1 MAAATSMHIVG
12 ISATLKLQ
20 TVVINVV
27 GASAEQVV
35 SLSNFFV
42 NLGSVPVQTVV
53 WNICGTSD
61 VVISRFQFPG
71 MLPAPFSLPGFNH
84 PRGKYLAHSS
94 DALMVGRAGV
104 LLAPSSKVT
113 LENSQVHGQVIAKTL
128 QGGSFRIT
136 PSCA

>member
-1 MAAATSMHIVG
+1 MQLVG
-12 ISATLKLQ
+12 ISAALKLQ
-20 TVVINVV
+20 AVVINVV

-71 MLPAPFSLPGFNH
+71 SLPPPPFSLRAFNH
-84 PRGKYLAHSS
+84 PGAS
-94 DALMVGRAGV
+94 
-104 LLAPSSKVT
+104 T
-113 LENSQVHGQVIAKTL
+113 
-128 QGGSFRIT
+128 
-136 PSCA
+136 